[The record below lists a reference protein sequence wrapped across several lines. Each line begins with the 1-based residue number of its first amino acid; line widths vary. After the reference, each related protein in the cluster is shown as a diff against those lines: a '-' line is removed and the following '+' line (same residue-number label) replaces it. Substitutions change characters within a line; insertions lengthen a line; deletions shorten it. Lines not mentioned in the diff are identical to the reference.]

1 MENLEYENAMR
12 KFVLWITENK
22 YGKENTTEENL
33 QSEKNRIIDMTNKLI
48 DSGFDN
54 SANPFVSL
62 FTMMFTQINGL
73 ASLKKLTENVIG
85 HELSN
90 EQFDE
95 YVKLV
100 EDKRNVEDVI
110 KFLSNDLLDFNNDV
124 IPPIICKFLQIKELV
139 LPALYNKVDKLDRE
153 MQKYFS
159 K

>member
-22 YGKENTTEENL
+22 YGKENITEENL

-48 DSGFDN
+48 DRGFDN

-85 HELSN
+85 RELSN

-110 KFLSNDLLDFNNDV
+110 KFLSNDQLDFNNDV
-124 IPPIICKFLQIKELV
+124 ISPIICKFLQIKEFI
-139 LPALYNKVDKLDRE
+139 LPVLYNKVSKLDRE
-153 MQKYFS
+153 IEKYFS